1 MLCVPEN
8 HPNDQFPSD
17 ISNKQRLA
25 SLFLLLD
32 SFFFFSTPDVPL
44 KSRWPKNLGVD
55 TPQPVY
61 KTGKDPSELVAHLSN
76 HQHLPALSH
85 YGTGHRYLKTNC
97 VVIAVIGNTVVWR
110 APDMVKS
117 CGGSCGAT
125 CFRNT
130 VTHG

>member
-44 KSRWPKNLGVD
+44 KSRWLKNLGVD
-55 TPQPVY
+55 TPQLVY
-61 KTGKDPSELVAHLSN
+61 TIRKDPSEWVAHLSSGTLRADGRCQN
-76 HQHLPALSH
+76 PIIVQDSRDWVWAL
-85 YGTGHRYLKTNC
+85 
-97 VVIAVIGNTVVWR
+97 
-110 APDMVKS
+110 M
-117 CGGSCGAT
+117 
-125 CFRNT
+125 F
-130 VTHG
+130 